1 MEEGAGEGWSEM
13 AAGIR
18 SGQSVLRAC
27 KNVYLLL
34 VCNCVQD
41 LFALCACVF
50 VCGYA
55 CVCAIRT
62 HVKSNGEGEHGT
74 RCCEELIKIS
84 LRTVLRS
91 GESGFNNI

>member
-1 MEEGAGEGWSEM
+1 MELGRGGNEM

-41 LFALCACVF
+41 LFAF
-50 VCGYA
+50 
-55 CVCAIRT
+55 CVCVYVGTRVWAIQT
-62 HVKSNGEGEHGT
+62 HVKSKREEEHGT

-91 GESGFNNI
+91 GKSGFNNI